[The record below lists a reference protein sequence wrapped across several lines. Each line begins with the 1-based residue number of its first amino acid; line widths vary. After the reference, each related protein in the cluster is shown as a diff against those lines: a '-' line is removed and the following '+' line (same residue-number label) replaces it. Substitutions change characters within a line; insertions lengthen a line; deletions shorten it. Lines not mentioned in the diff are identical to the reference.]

1 MARQLSQEQR
11 AHHPADPAGIGLM
24 MLGEAFDPP
33 AGEIRIGAE

>member
-1 MARQLSQEQR
+1 LGEQQG
-11 AHHPADPAGIGLM
+11 PDNPTDPAGIGLM